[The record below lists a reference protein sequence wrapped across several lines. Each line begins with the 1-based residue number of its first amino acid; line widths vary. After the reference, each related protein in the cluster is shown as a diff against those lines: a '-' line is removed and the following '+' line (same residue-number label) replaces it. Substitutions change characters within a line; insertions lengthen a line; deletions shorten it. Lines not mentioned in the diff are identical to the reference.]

1 MKIDTV
7 VSLRKSQSDAKA
19 VNLSF
24 SIPVDGGFQRFTV
37 TDKASIVTVA
47 NAVGGFNAVNL
58 VKKVY
63 KTRTGEDFTDV
74 QVRGFLTL
82 EVETR
87 SAEMPDGR
95 VVKFARII
103 SASRAER
110 FEFDLDAIE
119 GIETVAPAVKAPAV
133 ASNTLED
140 IG

>member
-19 VNLSF
+19 VNISF

-37 TDKASIVTVA
+37 TDKASIVAVA
-47 NAVGGFNAVNL
+47 NAIGGFNASNL

-63 KTRTGEDFTDV
+63 KTRTGEDFEDI
-74 QVRGFLTL
+74 QVRGFVTL

-95 VVKFARII
+95 ITNFARILT
-103 SASRAER
+103 ASRAER

-119 GIETVAPAVKAPAV
+119 GIETVTPAMAPAKASTQAE
-133 ASNTLED
+133 ED